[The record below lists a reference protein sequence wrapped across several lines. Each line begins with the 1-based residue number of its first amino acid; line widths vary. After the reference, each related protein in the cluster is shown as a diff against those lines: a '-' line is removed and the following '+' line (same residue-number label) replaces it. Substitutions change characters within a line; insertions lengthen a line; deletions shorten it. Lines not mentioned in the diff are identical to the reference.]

1 MIGLMDG
8 YRIGRLHRLLRHR
21 AGLTQ
26 EELARKCGVGR
37 WKIVQLEAGAIDE
50 LRFGDVARCFG
61 ALDGRLDVRGWYHG
75 AAGDRLLDERHA
87 MIQGQAVEIQGGFGW
102 LAQVEVSF
110 SDYGDRGSID
120 VLGWHPGT
128 RSLAVEEVKSEL
140 GSIEGTLRPF
150 DVKARLARKIAL
162 ERYGWDAQF
171 VGRILILPDDSSARR
186 AVERHSAA
194 LNAVLPARSRE
205 VRAWLRQPVGNIGG
219 IWFLSKVGSADAE
232 RNPSAIRRVRRPRPR
247 S

>member
-1 MIGLMDG
+1 MDG
-8 YRIGRLHRLLRHR
+8 YRLGRLHRLLRHR
-21 AGLTQ
+21 AGMTQ
-26 EELARKCGVGR
+26 EELAGRCGVRR
-37 WKIVQLEAGAIDE
+37 WKIVKLESGQIDD
-50 LRFGDVARCFG
+50 LRLGDVARYFG

-75 AAGDRLLDERHA
+75 AAGDRLLDGHHA
-87 MIQGQAVEIQGGFGW
+87 RLEGQVVEIQRRFGW

-110 SDYGDRGSID
+110 SDYGDRGAID
-120 VLGWHPGT
+120 VLGWHAAT
-128 RSLAVEEVKSEL
+128 RALAVEEVKSEL

-150 DVKARLARKIAL
+150 DVKARLARKVAR
-162 ERYGWDAQF
+162 ERFGWDAQF
-171 VGRILILPDDSSARR
+171 IGRILILPDESSARR

-205 VRAWLRQPVGNIGG
+205 VRAWLRHPVGNFGG
-219 IWFLSKVGSADAE
+219 IWFLSNGGSINTK